1 MKSQP
6 DFKAI
11 ASARSKIYGVD
22 DATLQSGGWRG
33 LNARKESGGGKTKYE
48 VNAVEDAIV
57 EGHSQVE
64 LAGTIEAYQ
73 LEVSGSKTTSKSM
86 TAHKTENK
94 SHRQD

>member
-1 MKSQP
+1 M
-6 DFKAI
+6 
-11 ASARSKIYGVD
+11 GWM
-22 DATLQSGGWRG
+22 TLLCRAAVEGA
-33 LNARKESGGGKTKYE
+33 LTHCKKSGGGKTKYE